1 MGTVPVTKVSQQTIK
16 LVIFIVTIS
25 CHQSMGTAQQ
35 CNEQGHFHVT
45 VVYSNKRRCKH
56 ACRRGRKELHKL
68 GALLRKGVLR
78 TKSKRVWLKEQ
89 VCGKKEASH
98 CQIGRCIQKHQYRL
112 EYDRAHH

>member
-1 MGTVPVTKVSQQTIK
+1 MGTVPVTKVSQQAIK
-16 LVIFIVTIS
+16 LMIFIVTIS

-56 ACRRGRKELHKL
+56 ACRRGRKEPHKL

-78 TKSKRVWLKEQ
+78 TKSKRF
-89 VCGKKEASH
+89 G
-98 CQIGRCIQKHQYRL
+98 
-112 EYDRAHH
+112 

>member
-1 MGTVPVTKVSQQTIK
+1 MGTVPVTKVSQQAIK
-16 LVIFIVTIS
+16 LMIFIVTIS

-56 ACRRGRKELHKL
+56 ACRRGRKEPHKL

-98 CQIGRCIQKHQYRL
+98 CQIGRVYKSINIGWKMIG
-112 EYDRAHH
+112 AHH